1 MKITKRQLRR
11 LIREER
17 NRILHEQP
25 APGEQAEQMQR
36 DQDMHSWPRI
46 EWDSSIGELTD
57 KWTEMEEKAFDPKDP
72 SMTNDGEL
80 LINAVTGGPIGF
92 FERDLDDIPT
102 GALASELVQE
112 VSLMT
117 GPLGVVQ
124 GPLKNPFGRVES
136 GGSSLEE
143 VQSGR
148 FAEESLSEN
157 KLLLGFPTEKEVG
170 AKLKNGVAAKLD
182 PLDRPRLIF

>member
-80 LINAVTGGPIGF
+80 STADAKKFWADQIDAAAMDLENDLTVEIRKVALKTMKDITNRLINGDYA
-92 FERDLDDIPT
+92 
-102 GALASELVQE
+102 
-112 VSLMT
+112 
-117 GPLGVVQ
+117 
-124 GPLKNPFGRVES
+124 
-136 GGSSLEE
+136 
-143 VQSGR
+143 
-148 FAEESLSEN
+148 
-157 KLLLGFPTEKEVG
+157 
-170 AKLKNGVAAKLD
+170 
-182 PLDRPRLIF
+182 